1 MSYVAAKALFRRDPA
16 TSWAAYVAGAL
27 LVLAHERGLSLASCG
42 GLSILVSSDVPEGK
56 GVSSSAAVEVAAM
69 SALAAA
75 LGVELEGRALALL
88 CQKVENHVVGEL
100 HYCCILCSAA
110 LHCIAAWLPR
120 RPANCGTP
128 CNCNPPANCASC
140 PFHPASCFFSGT
152 VTHRRPLWCDGSTGG
167 GAGAGGA
174 PAGAALP
181 AGRGA
186 GLRGHPA
193 APAVLGGGLG

>member
-1 MSYVAAKALFRRDPA
+1 MEGAEPVSYAAAKALFRRDPA

-42 GLSILVSSDVPEGK
+42 GVAILVSSDVPEGK

-110 LHCIAAWLPR
+110 LHCSMATQAASQLRHALQPQSTCKLCLLPF
-120 RPANCGTP
+120 
-128 CNCNPPANCASC
+128 PPSLL
-140 PFHPASCFFSGT
+140 FL
-152 VTHRRPLWCDGSTGG
+152 LWHCDPQ
-167 GAGAGGA
+167 A
-174 PAGAALP
+174 PP
-181 AGRGA
+181 
-186 GLRGHPA
+186 
-193 APAVLGGGLG
+193 VV

>member
-1 MSYVAAKALFRRDPA
+1 MSYAAAKARFRRDPA

-42 GLSILVSSDVPEGK
+42 GVAILVSSDVPEGK

-100 HYCCILCSAA
+100 RFFLLRYLQA
-110 LHCIAAWLPR
+110 LH
-120 RPANCGTP
+120 
-128 CNCNPPANCASC
+128 
-140 PFHPASCFFSGT
+140 
-152 VTHRRPLWCDGSTGG
+152 
-167 GAGAGGA
+167 
-174 PAGAALP
+174 
-181 AGRGA
+181 
-186 GLRGHPA
+186 LR
-193 APAVLGGGLG
+193 